1 MSQEKDGGSDER
13 AVGWGL
19 TGPGSEPGAPGSEPG
34 VPEPGASQVAAT
46 HSAGLSVVD
55 ACVAER
61 VALFRTLLALTSDPD
76 LADDLAQEA
85 VARGIERAD
94 QYRGP
99 APVGA
104 WMHRIA
110 LNLWRDHLR
119 RTRIRRWV
127 GLDRPEA
134 QAVPSPDQV
143 DPADLVDVRRALAR
157 LNPRERAALV
167 LRYYHGYDYAAIG
180 AALGVTAG
188 SAGAILSRGIARLR
202 AELGE

>member
-1 MSQEKDGGSDER
+1 MANEHGAAPRDER
-13 AVGWGL
+13 
-19 TGPGSEPGAPGSEPG
+19 
-34 VPEPGASQVAAT
+34 
-46 HSAGLSVVD
+46 SVVD

-61 VALFRTLLALTSDPD
+61 LPIYRTLLALTADPD
-76 LADDLAQEA
+76 LADELAQEA

-119 RTRIRRWV
+119 RARIRRWI
-127 GLDRPEA
+127 GLDRPEV
-134 QAVPSPDQV
+134 QAVPSNAPV
-143 DPADLVDVRRALAR
+143 DPVDVVDVRGALEK
-157 LNPRERAALV
+157 LPPRERAALV
-167 LRYYHGYDYAAIG
+167 MRYYHGYDYAAVG

-188 SAGAILSRGIARLR
+188 SAGAILSRAIAHLR